1 MPNHPRTPTH
11 SETPHPGAP
20 VVEIDG
26 LCKSYDGRVV
36 VDDLSMTVRP
46 GEVVGLIGANG
57 AGKTT
62 TVEIIQGLRHA
73 DAGHVR
79 VLGLHPRRDAARLR
93 PLLGSQLQSSALP
106 DRMRV
111 GEAVA
116 LFAQPRPGRPM
127 PDGDALLERFGLAH
141 RRRYAFGS
149 MSGGERQRL
158 FLVLALLNT
167 PRLVILDELTQGL
180 DPTARRDVWAAVDQ
194 LRDVG
199 TTVLLVTHEL
209 AEAEALCDRVI
220 AMRDGKV
227 LAEGTPAEL
236 VRRFA
241 GAATVSF
248 TWTPGGHLEL
258 ARDLHRLNAI
268 VGVTRVRRDAGRVIV
283 DGDVPVIAHVGA
295 WLAASGR
302 PIPPDLRVD
311 QPGLEDALLTLLD
324 SPRAA

>member
-1 MPNHPRTPTH
+1 M
-11 SETPHPGAP
+11 
-20 VVEIDG
+20 
-26 LCKSYDGRVV
+26 
-36 VDDLSMTVRP
+36 
-46 GEVVGLIGANG
+46 
-57 AGKTT
+57 
-62 TVEIIQGLRHA
+62 RHLFRA
-73 DAGHVR
+73 FA
-79 VLGLHPRRDAARLR
+79 
-93 PLLGSQLQSSALP
+93 LGSILGVASLGGEAYALRVTGEHEYPVPPLSCP
-106 DRMRV
+106 DVRHLPTV
-111 GEAVA
+111 AALTQYEAVA
-116 LFAQPRPGRPM
+116 LFAQPRPGAPA
-127 PDGDALLERFGLAH
+127 PDSDALLERFGLAY

-209 AEAEALCDRVI
+209 VEAEALCDRVI

-227 LAEGTPAEL
+227 LAAGTPAEL

-248 TWTPGGHLEL
+248 TWTPGDHLDL
-258 ARDLHRLNAI
+258 ARDLNRLNRI
-268 VGVTRVRRDAGRVIV
+268 EGVTRVRRNAGRVIV

-295 WLAASGR
+295 WLAASDQ
-302 PIPPDLRVD
+302 PVPPDLRVD